1 MLMNREQLALNLS
14 YLAKDDYT
22 LLNDIIVDYVMNH
35 VDNNRFNDLE
45 DYVNNELQS
54 ILWGLYHYYRVLRGV
69 AKPAQLCYN

>member
-45 DYVNNELQS
+45 DYVNTELS
-54 ILWGLYHYYRVLRGV
+54 AILWGLHHYYRVLRGV
-69 AKPAQLCYN
+69 A

>member
-14 YLAKDDYT
+14 YLAKDDYH

-45 DYVNNELQS
+45 DYVNNEMRS
-54 ILWGLYHYYRVLRGV
+54 IL
-69 AKPAQLCYN
+69 

>member
-35 VDNNRFNDLE
+35 VDNNRLNDLLE
-45 DYVNNELQS
+45 FTNNEM
-54 ILWGLYHYYRVLRGV
+54 RANV
-69 AKPAQLCYN
+69 

>member
-35 VDNNRFNDLE
+35 VDNYRFNDLE
-45 DYVNNELQS
+45 YYVNNELQS
-54 ILWGLYHYYRVLRGV
+54 IL
-69 AKPAQLCYN
+69 

>member
-54 ILWGLYHYYRVLRGV
+54 ILWGLYHYYRVLSSV
-69 AKPAQLCYN
+69 DKPA

>member
-14 YLAKDDYT
+14 YLAKDDYH

-45 DYVNNELQS
+45 DYVNTELS
-54 ILWGLYHYYRVLRGV
+54 AILWGLYHYFRVLSGV
-69 AKPAQLCYN
+69 DKPA

>member
-45 DYVNNELQS
+45 DYVNTEMS
-54 ILWGLYHYYRVLRGV
+54 AILWTMLTTISHQSTTVV
-69 AKPAQLCYN
+69 C